1 MVNIQANN
9 GKTAMHYALQKDRS
23 DIVDYLINHAEIHL
37 NMNVG
42 DLRNIIQNLIENGAT
57 IIDKDSVQDRLE

>member
-1 MVNIQANN
+1 MLF
-9 GKTAMHYALQKDRS
+9 ALQKDRS